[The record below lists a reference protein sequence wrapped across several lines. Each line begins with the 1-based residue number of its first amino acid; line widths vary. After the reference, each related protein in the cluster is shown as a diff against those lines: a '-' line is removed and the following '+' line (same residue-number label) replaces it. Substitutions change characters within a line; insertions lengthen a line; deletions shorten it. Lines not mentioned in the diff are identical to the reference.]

1 MPRLTF
7 SRNRI
12 TGEYII
18 QLVIDQDD
26 LLIPTPIELPS
37 LNIADQLT
45 YLSGLV
51 QAIEN
56 NRKEKDMITELL
68 APEPDLEEE
77 EEEPTPAWDEDS
89 MEPDDAAQKDEEMD
103 NFPDEEE
110 TYIPIDE
117 PEEGEE

>member
-7 SRNRI
+7 SRNRV

-45 YLSGLV
+45 YLSDLV

-89 MEPDDAAQKDEEMD
+89 METDDAAQKDEEMD